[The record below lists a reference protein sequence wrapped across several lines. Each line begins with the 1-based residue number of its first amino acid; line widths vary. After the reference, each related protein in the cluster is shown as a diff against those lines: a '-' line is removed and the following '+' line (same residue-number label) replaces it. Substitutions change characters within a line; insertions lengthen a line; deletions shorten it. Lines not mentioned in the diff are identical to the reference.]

1 MPLWDGRFSQ
11 SPAEQVLKLSESIS
25 YDRRLYPY
33 DIQGS
38 LAHAKMLARQG
49 IIPKEDARK
58 IASGLRKVKKEL
70 DSGKFVFKTELED
83 IHMNIEAR
91 LTELVGPAG
100 ARLHTGR
107 SRNDQ
112 IATDERLYLRDQAD
126 EIGITVI
133 SLLKAL
139 WKLAA
144 ENETAILPGFTHLQH
159 AQPVLF
165 AHHLLAYME
174 MLGRDIERLMD
185 CRRRINRLPLGA
197 GALAGSTLPLDRE
210 FVAKEL
216 GFEDVLVNSM
226 DAVADCDVSIEFLAA
241 LAIVAMHL
249 SRLAEDIAIWF
260 SQEFAFV
267 EIGDAFTTG
276 SSLMPQKKNPD
287 VAELTRGK
295 TGRVYG
301 ALMGL
306 LTTLKGL
313 PLTYNRD
320 LQEDKEGLFDAID
333 TVKLVLSTMAA
344 MLATVKPNAER
355 MLAAA
360 SDPAL
365 MATDL
370 AEALVRQGMPFR
382 EAHHQVGRFV
392 GDCARKG
399 ITLAEADL
407 KAMRKTIPS
416 ATPEFLAIFNPQ
428 HSVAAR
434 DIVGGTAPAQVHGQL
449 LEWAKLLGMKMS
461 RKSKKDAKK
470 NKE

>member
-11 SPAEQVLKLSESIS
+11 SPAEQVLRLSESIS

-49 IIPKEDARK
+49 IIPKEDAKK
-58 IASGLRKVKKEL
+58 IASGLRQVKREL

-91 LTELVGPAG
+91 LTELIGPAG

-112 IATDERLYLRDQAD
+112 IATDERLYLRQQAD
-126 EIGITVI
+126 EVCSAIIA
-133 SLLKAL
+133 LLKAL

-144 ENETAILPGFTHLQH
+144 ENEPVVLPGFTHLQH

-185 CRRRINRLPLGA
+185 CRHRINRLPLGA

-210 FVAKEL
+210 FVAQEL
-216 GFEDVLVNSM
+216 GFEEVLMNSM
-226 DAVADCDVSIEFLAA
+226 DAVADRDVSIEFLSG

-249 SRLAEDIAIWF
+249 SRLSEDVAIWF

-301 ALMGL
+301 VLMGL

-333 TVKLVLSTMAA
+333 TVKLTLSTMAA
-344 MLATVKPNAER
+344 MLATVKPKPDR

-370 AEALVRQGMPFR
+370 AEALVRQGVPFR

-392 GDCARKG
+392 GACARKG

-407 KAMRKTIPS
+407 KMMREAIPT
-416 ATPEFLAIFNPQ
+416 ATPEFLKIFNPL

-434 DIVGGTAPAQVHGQL
+434 DIIGGTAPTQVHKQL
-449 LEWAKLLGMKMS
+449 LEWSKLLGVKLP
-461 RKSKKDAKK
+461 RKSTKPSK
-470 NKE
+470 NRK